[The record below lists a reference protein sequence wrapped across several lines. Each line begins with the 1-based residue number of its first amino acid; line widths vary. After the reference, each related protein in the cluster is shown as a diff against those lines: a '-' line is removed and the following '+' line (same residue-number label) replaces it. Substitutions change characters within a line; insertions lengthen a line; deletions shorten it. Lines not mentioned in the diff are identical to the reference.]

1 MPDQMQIVTNTG
13 AGLSRSMA
21 MRMPAK
27 PLLLVAFS
35 AALFT
40 TTGCGFISHAV
51 VHDAIHYAEEDHC
64 DDHNRH
70 HGRHHRHR

>member
-1 MPDQMQIVTNTG
+1 
-13 AGLSRSMA
+13 

-64 DDHNRH
+64 DNHNRH
-70 HGRHHRHR
+70 YGRHHRHR